1 MYFGRA
7 VVDSTLDKQLEK
19 LAERLNVRV
28 KLLGHRSDI
37 PQINACADIAV
48 LPSLREGLGMAGL
61 EALASGVPVVGADVQ
76 GIREYVANGETGY
89 LCNPTKEK
97 EFANAIDRIANMQED
112 EYKEMSKKCKK
123 MAKKFDE
130 LKSKEAMK
138 EIYTNL
144 IKRK

>member
-1 MYFGRA
+1 
-7 VVDSTLDKQLEK
+7 
-19 LAERLNVRV
+19 
-28 KLLGHRSDI
+28 
-37 PQINACADIAV
+37 
-48 LPSLREGLGMAGL
+48 
-61 EALASGVPVVGADVQ
+61 
-76 GIREYVANGETGY
+76 
-89 LCNPTKEK
+89 
-97 EFANAIDRIANMQED
+97 MQED